1 MHIDSKFVCP
11 GMCLQLSTL
20 AQTGLMFA
28 MIALSVDKGKHSN
41 QTITSPWPHFTQ
53 IVCISVES
61 KVLSNVCMY
70 IESCHLV
77 PDSACQ

>member
-28 MIALSVDKGKHSN
+28 MIALSDDQGKHSN
-41 QTITSPWPHFTQ
+41 QTITLAAFHP
-53 IVCISVES
+53 
-61 KVLSNVCMY
+61 NCMY
-70 IESCHLV
+70 FRGIKSFV
-77 PDSACQ
+77 